1 MKARSGTRPHLTRE
15 QYQRILEVKAMRAR
29 TPSNKE
35 LAREFGVSAA
45 VINHATYVGLR
56 NHEQGRE

>member
-1 MKARSGTRPHLTRE
+1 MKARPGTRPHLTRE
-15 QYQRILEVKAMRAR
+15 QYKRILEVKAMRAR

>member
-1 MKARSGTRPHLTRE
+1 MKARPGTRPHLTRE
-15 QYQRILEVKAMRAR
+15 QYQRILEVKELRAR